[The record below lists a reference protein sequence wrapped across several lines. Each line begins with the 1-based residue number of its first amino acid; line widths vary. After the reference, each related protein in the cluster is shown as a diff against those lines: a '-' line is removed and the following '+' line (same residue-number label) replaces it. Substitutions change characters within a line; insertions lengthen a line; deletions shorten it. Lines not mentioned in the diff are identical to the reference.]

1 MSSDDKND
9 VYLFRDNLA
18 KVCIYKCFNVLAL
31 TDTSAFCSA
40 ISLQT
45 VHKLRQAGQRC
56 IIYSIENLN
65 ITAANGTKFEVIG
78 KVLLSIKMG
87 S

>member
-1 MSSDDKND
+1 MLPDDKND

-18 KVCIYKCFNVLAL
+18 KVCINECLNVLAL
-31 TDTSAFCSA
+31 IDTGACCSA

-56 IIYSIENLN
+56 I
-65 ITAANGTKFEVIG
+65 V
-78 KVLLSIKMG
+78 
-87 S
+87 